1 MEKNI
6 VSIIPHTEKSFSVYT
21 NSVCSVLKHR
31 DSLNNLGGVFDANI
45 KTTPQGESY
54 MGWIFFIDKKE
65 QIQKWINDGCPPVQK
80 KKSVLSDEIKQEIK
94 QKETK
99 QDDINIV
106 NKKEN
111 RSFERILFPKKVNLS
126 PVNTSIEIDR
136 LKSIEKSIEILNSKF
151 NSIELENS
159 LLTARIN
166 SLESEISF
174 LRNRAQNQT
183 EDDYEIFDQIEIENV
198 EKNDFSVQNLD

>member
-94 QKETK
+94 KEIKQKETK
-99 QDDINIV
+99 QDD
-106 NKKEN
+106 KN

-126 PVNTSIEIDR
+126 PVNTSIDIDR
-136 LKSIEKSIEILNSKF
+136 MKSIEKSIEMLNSKF
-151 NSIELENS
+151 KYIEAENN

-166 SLESEISF
+166 SLETEINF
-174 LRNRAQNQT
+174 LKNKPQNQS
-183 EDDYEIFDQIEIENV
+183 EDEYEIFDQLEIENI
-198 EKNDFSVQNLD
+198 NSSVQL

>member
-80 KKSVLSDEIKQEIK
+80 KKSVLSDEIKQEGKQEGK
-94 QKETK
+94 QKDTK
-99 QDDINIV
+99 QDDINRV

-111 RSFERILFPKKVNLS
+111 ISFERILFPKKVNLS
-126 PVNTSIEIDR
+126 PVNTSIDIDR
-136 LKSIEKSIEILNSKF
+136 MKSIEKSIEMLNSKF
-151 NSIELENS
+151 NYIEAENNV
-159 LLTARIN
+159 LTARIN
-166 SLESEISF
+166 SLETEINF
-174 LRNRAQNQT
+174 LKNKPQNQS
-183 EDDYEIFDQIEIENV
+183 EDDYEIFDQIEIENI
-198 EKNDFSVQNLD
+198 NSSVQL